1 VPWIDPG
8 AEDGQRV
15 PYIKTAVLD
24 EVEGMGA
31 SCTASSMLWTRQHS
45 IACNIVSVQCS
56 ESDTSRNAALSQD
69 WMYVLHFD

>member
-1 VPWIDPG
+1 MPWIDPG

-31 SCTASSMLWTRQHS
+31 SCSASSMLSVLWTRQYS
-45 IACNIVSVQCS
+45 IACGVVSVQCS
-56 ESDTSRNAALSQD
+56 EYDTSRNAALSQD
-69 WMYVLHFD
+69 